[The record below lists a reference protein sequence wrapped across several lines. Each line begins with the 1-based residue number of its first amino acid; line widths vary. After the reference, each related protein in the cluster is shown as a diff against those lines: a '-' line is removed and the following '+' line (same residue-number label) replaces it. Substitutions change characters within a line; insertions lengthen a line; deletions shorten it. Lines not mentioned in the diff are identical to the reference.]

1 MASVSTHGR
10 YTSRIPEI
18 ERKLPLELDAAML
31 EAADEIKNIAQSL
44 CPVGTGRVHLRD
56 RIHVERTK
64 EGARTLTWVVA
75 GDRQAW
81 YGHLVEHG
89 SVHHTVHAGE
99 WIITPHPFLTPAAET
114 GRGIVKDRGNRAI
127 KDAAA

>member
-1 MASVSTHGR
+1 MSTSVHGS

-18 ERKLPLELDAAML
+18 SRKLPLAFDIATL
-31 EAADEIKNIAQSL
+31 EAAHAIEEIAKAL

-64 EGARTLTWVVA
+64 EGDRELTWVVA
-75 GDRQAW
+75 GDREAW

-99 WIITPHPFLTPAAET
+99 WIITPHPFLTPAAEA
-114 GRGIVKDRGNRAI
+114 GREIARERANRAI
-127 KDAAA
+127 KEAAA